1 MSVIES
7 PELLISEEG
16 KFVPIADSR
25 PSTQLAGKGTPAPT
39 AGKGT
44 MREAGRVEKME
55 KEADAEGAVVR
66 GEQPSRLCRHGAG
79 AKIGLAVPSED
90 TVPASSLGSDDAG
103 TVCDTLGTCPVPYGK
118 VSVKVKKEGQ
128 SEGSAQDGNGATTV
142 VASADDVLVRVKDE
156 EQKEPQEELM
166 EVDIEAVD
174 TGDSK
179 VGVEEHVLHDGA
191 VPLREG
197 RCKGEQEEAMELEE
211 KQAHMQEEEE
221 EYEQGLRGSI
231 ARMKRSAVFT

>member
-16 KFVPIADSR
+16 QFVPVADAR
-25 PSTQLAGKGTPAPT
+25 PSTQLAGKGTPAQT
-39 AGKGT
+39 AGKST
-44 MREAGRVEKME
+44 MTEAGRVEKME

-66 GEQPSRLCRHGAG
+66 GEQPSRLCRDGAG

-103 TVCDTLGTCPVPYGK
+103 TVCDTLGTCPVPSVSAHGK

-156 EQKEPQEELM
+156 EQKEPQEDLM
-166 EVDIEAVD
+166 EVEIEAVD
-174 TGDSK
+174 TGESK
-179 VGVEEHVLHDGA
+179 VGVEEL
-191 VPLREG
+191 G

-221 EYEQGLRGSI
+221 EYEQGVRGSI